1 MVDVIMAAI
10 TLQPMSTSAEV
21 RRLAETMRVIVERR
35 VALTPVFDGAIWSAS
50 VEIRGDGINRRRI
63 LRTVSATAATLRE
76 GGALRFQRGGRAPEG
91 GGPAQDQGAAEAPG
105 EKKSR
110 G

>member
-1 MVDVIMAAI
+1 MAAI

-63 LRTVSATAATLRE
+63 LRTVSATAATPRE
-76 GGALRFQRGGRAPEG
+76 AIERLVAKLDGEPQEREMFEG
-91 GGPAQDQGAAEAPG
+91 DHYDC
-105 EKKSR
+105 
-110 G
+110 